1 MNLEGRCDGMS
12 LENNVGNVDVVKK
25 WQRRNMKN
33 LEVRREGKWEFGVV
47 EKGRK
52 DLSVGAPRVG

>member
-33 LEVRREGKWEFGVV
+33 LEVGREGLLKVV
-47 EKGRK
+47 KHKGK
-52 DLSVGAPRVG
+52 AWYEEGGCFL